1 MLLFP
6 LIVQMGLCK
15 PLLMGEEVLALTS
28 SEPRRIVNMNC
39 FFLLPLI
46 HEWAR
51 IQQEPK
57 GNNGATKA
65 QLPR

>member
-15 PLLMGEEVLALTS
+15 PLPMGEEVLALTS
-28 SEPRRIVNMNC
+28 SEPRRIVNMSC

-46 HEWAR
+46 GMG
-51 IQQEPK
+51 K
-57 GNNGATKA
+57 NSTGT
-65 QLPR
+65 